1 MEPTFSD
8 QEITALIKERKVLPD
23 NKRNKFRKTTHR
35 GNNEYRLNVTGEDGN
50 KFQVIVRISIF
61 NKLNFSVILGVKVPP
76 PKKFFRL
83 KRYNGD
89 YHEHTNTIEDKKVN
103 GFHIHTATQR
113 YQVNGSREEA
123 YAKSTE
129 RYSDVNGALKC
140 LFADAN
146 FEDPNALQGTLFE
159 EG

>member
-1 MEPTFSD
+1 MAHIFSD
-8 QEITALIKERKVLPD
+8 QKIAELINERKVLS
-23 NKRNKFRKTTHR
+23 NNRRSKFRKTTHR
-35 GNNEYRLNVTGEDGN
+35 GNDEYRLNVIGEEGN
-50 KFQVIVRISIF
+50 AFQVIVRISVF

-89 YHEHTNTIEDKKVN
+89 HEHTNTIEDEKLN
-103 GFHIHTATQR
+103 GFHIHTATER
-113 YQVNGSREEA
+113 YQVNSVREED
-123 YAKSTE
+123 YAELTE
-129 RYSDVNGALKC
+129 RYTNVNGALKC

-146 FEDPNALQGTLFE
+146 FEDPNALQDTLFE

>member
-1 MEPTFSD
+1 MEPIFSD
-8 QEITALIKERKVLPD
+8 QKIAELINERKVLSD
-23 NKRNKFRKTTHR
+23 NRRSKFRKTAHR
-35 GNNEYRLNVTGEDGN
+35 GNNEYRLNVIGEDGN
-50 KFQVIVRISIF
+50 EFRVIVRMSVF

-89 YHEHTNTIEDKKVN
+89 HEHTNTIEDEKLN
-103 GFHIHTATQR
+103 GFHIHTATER
-113 YQVNGSREEA
+113 YQVNSVREED
-123 YAKSTE
+123 YAELTE
-129 RYSDVNGALKC
+129 RYTNVNGALKC

-146 FEDPNALQGTLFE
+146 FEAPNALQDTLFE